1 MSRPK
6 SIVLF
11 DRLYLLSIVVSLIG
25 AAVTWNATMAK
36 AMSSPAMIENPEMAP
51 MVTIG
56 SIAGIGIYV
65 AITLL
70 LWWLIAY
77 KANDVV
83 KWVFVVLNVIGIAG
97 VAFSLFAMNAEEA
110 VAVYW
115 KAAAWLFA
123 IPALF
128 FLFRPDAN
136 AWFASKGQVDK
147 VDPFA

>member
-36 AMSSPAMIENPEMAP
+36 AMSSPAMVQNPEMAP
-51 MVTIG
+51 IVTVG
-56 SIAGIGIYV
+56 SIIGIGISV

-97 VAFSLFAMNAEEA
+97 AVFSLFAMNTEEA

-136 AWFASKGQVDK
+136 AWFASKGQVDQA
-147 VDPFA
+147 DPFA

>member
-36 AMSSPAMIENPEMAP
+36 ALSSPAMIQNPEMAP
-51 MVTIG
+51 MVTIF
-56 SIAGIGIYV
+56 SIVGIGIYV

-77 KANDVV
+77 KANNIV
-83 KWVFVVLNVIGIAG
+83 KWVFVVLNVFGIAMA
-97 VAFSLFAMNAEEA
+97 VFSLFAMNAEEA
-110 VAVYW
+110 AAVYW

-136 AWFASKGQVDK
+136 AWFANKEQADQTE
-147 VDPFA
+147 PFA

>member
-25 AAVTWNATMAK
+25 AAVTWSATMAK
-36 AMSSPAMIENPEMAP
+36 ALSSPAMVQNPGMAP

-77 KANDVV
+77 KANNNV
-83 KWVFVVLNVIGIAG
+83 KWVFVVLNVIGIALA
-97 VAFSLFAMNAEEA
+97 VFSLFAMNAEEM
-110 VAVYW
+110 VSVLF
-115 KAAAWLFA
+115 KAFAWVFA
-123 IPALF
+123 IPALY

-136 AWFASKGQVDK
+136 AWFANKGKPSGDNT
-147 VDPFA
+147 FA